1 MDSLLP
7 EFSIVVKVDLGIHC
21 HDLAIRGFGQR
32 VHLNHGTVT
41 LDERVINGL
50 DLLFGHGRRLSA
62 SELHLLGDGLG
73 PLHSFTLQDGHLAL
87 DTCLFFLLLGF
98 LFVFLYVH
106 TLQVSHDDRV
116 EFLVNS
122 GTVVMRLLLS
132 WALIDVPLYD

>member
-1 MDSLLP
+1 MLARSRHERYLGSVALRMDSLLP

-21 HDLAIRGFGQR
+21 HDLAIGGFGQR

-73 PLHSFTLQDGHLAL
+73 FLRDSHVSGDRGRRGCSTCGPCRAGRFAFLWRQDE
-87 DTCLFFLLLGF
+87 C
-98 LFVFLYVH
+98 
-106 TLQVSHDDRV
+106 
-116 EFLVNS
+116 
-122 GTVVMRLLLS
+122 
-132 WALIDVPLYD
+132 